1 MFLFVLI
8 TTLLIGGFVFLL
20 VSSNT
25 KEIIDNWPKYRC
37 SPTVIPFAGLYGFD
51 AAENFN
57 FCTKSIFEGQAEAL
71 LGPFGAILSTFVGT
85 LSVLIQSAN
94 SMRLQLATLVGGVTK
109 ITKEF
114 QDRITQIM
122 FRTQITAS
130 RIRML
135 MGRMFA
141 VFYAVIFM
149 GMSGVSAVTNFG
161 NTFLFKFLDTFC
173 FPPETLVELE
183 GYEQPIPISAAKIGD
198 RFKATGKDIT
208 ALFSFFSD
216 GQPMVQ
222 FPNGL
227 QVSTNHYIKY
237 ESTWIQARQHPDAVS
252 IGPWSGGYSRPL
264 ICLNTRDHILPIG
277 GYTFLDY
284 DETEEG
290 DQETM
295 AWIEKTVNGGT
306 LLSTK
311 EHLEYS
317 PSVSAETRI
326 RINATTTK
334 QASELYL
341 GDTISTGT
349 IRGIVKKRV
358 SRICELGKN
367 EWVSE
372 GTLTWCPE
380 KAMWVRAAE
389 ICTVHPLAQDHI
401 FYNFVVTPTA
411 QIELASG
418 HQIRDYVEV
427 HSPESEKVYA
437 KKIAEVSS
445 NPTTERQDK

>member
-1 MFLFVLI
+1 M
-8 TTLLIGGFVFLL
+8 FLL

-25 KEIIDNWPKYRC
+25 KEIADNWPKYRC
-37 SPTVIPFAGLYGFD
+37 SPTVMPFAGFYGYD

-57 FCTKSIFEGQAEAL
+57 FCTKAIFEGQAETL
-71 LGPFGAILSTFVGT
+71 LGPFGAILATFVGT
-85 LSVLIQSAN
+85 LSTLIQSAN
-94 SMRLQLATLVGGVTK
+94 SMRVQLATLVGGVTK

-114 QDRITQIM
+114 QDRITQVM

-135 MGRMFA
+135 MGRLFGT
-141 VFYAVIFM
+141 FYAVIFM
-149 GMSGVSAVTNFG
+149 GLSGITAVTNFG
-161 NTFLFKFLDTFC
+161 DTFLFKFLDTFC

-183 GYEQPIPISAAKIGD
+183 GYSTPVPIASAKIGD

-208 ALFSFFSD
+208 AIFSFYSD

-227 QVSTNHYIKY
+227 QVSTNHYMKH
-237 ESTWIQARQHPDAVS
+237 EGKWIQARQHPDAVPA
-252 IGPWSGGYSRPL
+252 GQWSGGYVRPL
-264 ICLNTRDHILPIG
+264 ICLNTSDHVLPIQ

-284 DETEEG
+284 DETDDG
-290 DQETM
+290 DMETM
-295 AWIEKTVNGGT
+295 AWVEKTVNGGT

-311 EHLEYS
+311 KNLEYS
-317 PSVSAETRI
+317 PSVSAETKI
-326 RINATTTK
+326 RINATTTIEAGK
-334 QASELYL
+334 LKL
-341 GDTISTGT
+341 GDVVSTGM
-349 IRGIVKKRV
+349 IRGIIKKKV
-358 SRICELGKN
+358 SRICELAKN

-389 ICTVHPLAQDHI
+389 IYTVHPLAQDNI

-418 HQIRDYVEV
+418 QQIRDYVEV
-427 HSPESEKVYA
+427 HSPESEQFYA

-445 NPTTERQDK
+445 NATSER

>member
-1 MFLFVLI
+1 MFLFLFI

-25 KEIIDNWPKYRC
+25 KEIADNWPKYRC
-37 SPTVIPFAGLYGFD
+37 SPTVMPFAGFYGYD

-57 FCTKSIFEGQAEAL
+57 FCTKAIFEGQAEAL
-71 LGPFGAILSTFVGT
+71 LGPFGSILATFVGT

-94 SMRLQLATLVGGVTK
+94 SMRVQLATLVGGVTK

-135 MGRMFA
+135 MGRLFGT
-141 VFYAVIFM
+141 FYAVIFM
-149 GMSGVSAVTNFG
+149 GLSGITAVTNFG
-161 NTFLFKFLDTFC
+161 DTFLFKFLDTFC

-183 GYEQPIPISAAKIGD
+183 GYAAPVPISSAKIGD

-208 ALFSFFSD
+208 AIFSFYSD

-227 QVSTNHYIKY
+227 QVSTNHYMKHGS
-237 ESTWIQARQHPDAVS
+237 EWIQARQHPDAVPA
-252 IGPWSGGYSRPL
+252 GHWAGGYDRPL
-264 ICLNTRDHILPIG
+264 ICLNTSDHILPIQ

-290 DQETM
+290 DSETM

-311 EHLEYS
+311 KNLEYS
-317 PSVSAETRI
+317 PSVSAETKI
-326 RINATTTK
+326 RINSKTTID
-334 QASELYL
+334 ASKLKL
-341 GDTISTGT
+341 GDVISTGT

-358 SRICELGKN
+358 SRVCELGKN
-367 EWVSE
+367 EWISE

-389 ICTVHPLAQDHI
+389 IYTVHSLAQDNI

-427 HSPESEKVYA
+427 HSPDSEQFYA

-445 NPTTERQDK
+445 NATSER

>member
-1 MFLFVLI
+1 MFLFLFI

-37 SPTVIPFAGLYGFD
+37 SPTVIPLAGLYGFD

-57 FCTKSIFEGQAEAL
+57 YCTKAIFDGQAEKL
-71 LGPFGAILSTFVGT
+71 LGPFGAILSGFVGT
-85 LSVLIQSAN
+85 LSVLIQTAA
-94 SMRLQLATLVGGVTK
+94 SMRVQLATLVGGVTK

-149 GMSGVSAVTNFG
+149 GMSGITAVTNFG
-161 NTFLFKFLDTFC
+161 DTFLFKFLDTFC
-173 FPPETLVELE
+173 FPPETLVDLE
-183 GYEQPIPISAAKIGD
+183 GYANPIPIANAKIGD

-208 ALFSFFSD
+208 AIFSFYSD
-216 GQPMVQ
+216 GQPMVE

-227 QVSTNHYIKY
+227 QVSTNHYMMYNSK
-237 ESTWIQARQHPDAVS
+237 WIQAREHPEAVAVD
-252 IGPWSGGYSRPL
+252 PWAGGYVRPL
-264 ICLNTRDHILPIG
+264 ICLNTSDHTLPIG

-284 DETEEG
+284 DETEDG
-290 DQETM
+290 DSETM
-295 AWIEKTVNGGT
+295 TWVEKTVNGGT

-311 EHLEYS
+311 KHLEYS
-317 PSVSAETRI
+317 PSVAGETRL
-326 RINATTTK
+326 RINSTTTK
-334 QASELYL
+334 QANTICL
-341 GDTISTGT
+341 GDVISTGT
-349 IRGIVKKRV
+349 IRGIIKKRV
-358 SRICELGKN
+358 SRICEIGKN

-389 ICTVHPLAQDHI
+389 IYTVHPLTQDHI
-401 FYNFVVTPTA
+401 FYSFVVTPTA

-427 HSPESEKVYA
+427 HSPHTEQFYA

-445 NPTTERQDK
+445 NPTTER